1 MEIEGKGLFSRQ
13 SNRRNGKV
21 AIQQFKLHFLL
32 CFYRNQI
39 KPRKVRCVNMEHN
52 TACHTKEA
60 LSKQAL
66 VICFQRKKKRKR
78 KNIYLIKYLQVT
90 FLLCNIVQGN
100 SCNENANKGQKVNYK
115 YKLEELLRTP
125 QGFKQLPNKK
135 KTNNADDH
143 LKTK

>member
-100 SCNENANKGQKVNYK
+100 SCNENANKG
-115 YKLEELLRTP
+115 
-125 QGFKQLPNKK
+125 
-135 KTNNADDH
+135 
-143 LKTK
+143 